1 MNLKRYE
8 LVKLFM
14 VLSCGVSRNV
24 QSFCD
29 QYVKLVDRVV
39 ELEKISPG
47 ANMASQTEMDKV
59 RGELYVMQYRKLV
72 LESKLVGYHD
82 KVSTPKAT
90 VASLELEKVCLVGK
104 IFMPEHGV
112 QKLKGGLNESSL

>member
-1 MNLKRYE
+1 M
-8 LVKLFM
+8 
-14 VLSCGVSRNV
+14 
-24 QSFCD
+24 
-29 QYVKLVDRVV
+29 KLVDRVF
-39 ELEKISPG
+39 ELENVSSG
-47 ANMASQTEMDKV
+47 ADMASQTEMDKV

-82 KVSTPKAT
+82 EVSTPKAT

-104 IFMPEHGV
+104 IFMSEHGV